1 MFSNDDD
8 STVQSQWCEVSLGT
22 DSEQEVRGRLRFRKD
37 SLNSSETDSVE
48 SDRSE
53 NDVAGTASVLLSG
66 TGSLWFLSLITSC
79 FKRAAAQ
86 VFSTFIAVKF
96 SYR

>member
-1 MFSNDDD
+1 MKYFLKLKSFFALDQTIENLKMFSNDDD

-66 TGSLWFLSLITSC
+66 TGSLWFLSLITS
-79 FKRAAAQ
+79 
-86 VFSTFIAVKF
+86 
-96 SYR
+96 